1 MKKRLRCF
9 FTFVTLLGTFYILHA
24 QQQNSISLDFRNQR
38 ITDILLSLAEIGGES
53 IVFDDTVTGFATFRF
68 ADTDF
73 ETALKRFAEYA
84 RLYTKKQ
91 NGMYFVSRIFIDFDE
106 DTQKVTLDAEDVSAE
121 QLLRTL
127 SRNSGKTVFYDSLP
141 AQPLTVRIKDGNFD
155 QVLRLIIT
163 KYPDYTVRTE
173 NGGFYIVK
181 IGGENTGGRE
191 SQQLSIGNKENLFSF
206 AASKTTLPII
216 LRMLFSKAQ
225 KEYALLSKTSALLE
239 NLYYENKTFE
249 QLLRLIL
256 EQANCDYQIEN
267 GIYYIFEIQRNDVL
281 KQLKTVVSLSLENIS
296 AENVLNLLPADL
308 NAATFIRVDKN
319 TNMLYIS
326 GSERQIQP
334 IVDFIK
340 KIDVPLQ
347 DRYYKEFKL
356 NNLTVNEA
364 IQMIPKHMLLSA
376 PVLVP
381 GTASFITQVT
391 VQHER
396 NLKRYLTLIDIKRRS
411 VPIHLRFI
419 KSEELL
425 KHLPPSINKDSIIVT
440 GDPAL
445 IFFTGTETALADFQK
460 DLTFIDRPKKQIR
473 YQILVIQY
481 QKTDSF
487 NWSAG
492 INIKKTDDSPASFIS
507 GAVNNLLDI
516 KFDII
521 SQLGFQFAAHLNAEI
536 GENRARILAD
546 TTLNG
551 ISGEDIQFQ
560 NTSTYRYRDVA
571 IDAAT
576 GKYTGTTREIS
587 SGLVLKVN
595 GWVSG
600 DEMITVNVDAK
611 VSKQGSIPKDAN
623 VNTNPPSTSEKAVTT
638 HVRTKSGTPVV
649 IGGLLQNENDV
660 TEKGAPLLGQIPVL
674 GYLFSNRVR
683 TDAVSEMVIYLVPF
697 VEENGQTYTDFNNT
711 IRHFYDKYVK
721 E

>member
-73 ETALKRFAEYA
+73 ETALKRFADYA

-121 QLLRTL
+121 QLLKAL
-127 SRNSGKTVFYDSLP
+127 SRDSGKTIFYDSLP
-141 AQPLTVRIKDGNFD
+141 THPLTVRVKDTD
-155 QVLRLIIT
+155 LEQVLRLIIT
-163 KYPDYTVRTE
+163 KYPDYTVRSE
-173 NGGFYIVK
+173 NGGFYVVK
-181 IGGENTGGRE
+181 IAGENSGRE
-191 SQQLSIGNKENLFSF
+191 TQHLNIAHKENLFSV
-206 AASKTTLPII
+206 AASKTTLPVVM
-216 LRMLFSKAQ
+216 RMLFSKAQ
-225 KEYALLSKTSALLE
+225 KEYSLLTKTSVLLE
-239 NLYYENKTFE
+239 NLYYENKNFE

-256 EQANCDYQIEN
+256 EQANCDYRFEN
-267 GIYYIFEIQRNDVL
+267 DIYYIFEIQRNDIL
-281 KQLKTVVSLSLENIS
+281 KQLKTVVTLPLENIA
-296 AENVLNLLPADL
+296 AENILNLLPADL
-308 NAATFIRVDKN
+308 NAASFIRVDKN

-340 KIDVPLQ
+340 KIDVPLEG
-347 DRYYKEFKL
+347 RYYKEFKV
-356 NNLTVNEA
+356 NNMSINEA
-364 IQMIPKHMLLSA
+364 LQMIPKHMLLS
-376 PVLVP
+376 PPIPVP

-391 VQHER
+391 HQHEQD
-396 NLKRYLTLIDIKRRS
+396 LKSYLNLIDIKRRS
-411 VPIHLRFI
+411 TPIHLRFI
-419 KSEELL
+419 KSDELL
-425 KHLPPSINKDSIIVT
+425 KHLPPSINKDTITVT
-440 GDPAL
+440 SDPSL
-445 IFFTGTETALADFQK
+445 IFFTGTDASRADFLT
-460 DLTFIDRPKKQIR
+460 DLNFIDRPKKQIR

-492 INIKKTDDSPASFIS
+492 INIKKTDNSPASFIS
-507 GAVNNLLDI
+507 GTMNNLLDI

-600 DEMITVNVDAK
+600 DEMITVNVDAR
-611 VSKQGSIPKDAN
+611 VSKQGSVPKNASA
-623 VNTNPPSTSEKAVTT
+623 NTNPPSTSEKAVTT

-649 IGGLLQNENDV
+649 IGGLLQNEKDI
-660 TEKGAPLLGQIPVL
+660 TEKKVPLLGQIPIL
-674 GYLFSNRVR
+674 GYLFSSKVK

-697 VEENGQTYTDFNNT
+697 VEDPGHTYADYDNT
-711 IRHFYDKYVK
+711 VRHFYTKYIK